1 MYCTLGIGLAPRW
14 NKKHGMLLKMVV
26 VVRFLL
32 YRFNALPFT
41 LLPSLNFLLLLVYRY
56 LLFPSIEY
64 LVHVELTVDL
74 C

>member
-1 MYCTLGIGLAPRW
+1 
-14 NKKHGMLLKMVV
+14 MLLKMVV

-56 LLFPSIEY
+56 LLFPPIEY
-64 LVHVELTVDL
+64 LVHVEPTVDL

>member
-1 MYCTLGIGLAPRW
+1 
-14 NKKHGMLLKMVV
+14 MLLKMV

-32 YRFNALPFT
+32 YRFNALPFA

-56 LLFPSIEY
+56 LLFPSSEY
-64 LVHVELTVDL
+64 LVHVELTVDF